1 MLKLKLHQKRNQI
14 VKQELKHKRNK
25 LIISAILSLPLLL
38 VMVVHISP
46 ISIPSILVN
55 PWVQLILST
64 PVQFIIGGNFT
75 LARIKICEMVQL
87 TWMYWLLLVPVPH
100 IFIAFMK

>member
-64 PVQFIIGGNFT
+64 PVNLLLGGNFT

>member
-1 MLKLKLHQKRNQI
+1 M
-14 VKQELKHKRNK
+14 
-25 LIISAILSLPLLL
+25 PLLL

-64 PVQFIIGGNFT
+64 PVQFIIGWQFYVGAYKNLRNGST
-75 LARIKICEMVQL
+75 NMDV
-87 TWMYWLLLVPVPH
+87 LVAVGTSAAY
-100 IFIAFMK
+100 FIAFMK